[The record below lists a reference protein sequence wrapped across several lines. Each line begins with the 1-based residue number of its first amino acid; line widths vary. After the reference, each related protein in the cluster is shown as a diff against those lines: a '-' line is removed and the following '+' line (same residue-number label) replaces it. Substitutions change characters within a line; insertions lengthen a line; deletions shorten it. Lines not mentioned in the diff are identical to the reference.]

1 MKKLVAV
8 ALFSLALSSVAV
20 ADFNSGVAA
29 YMRGDYSTAA
39 QQLIPLAETADDGL
53 AQYFL
58 GNMYAKGQGV
68 DQSAEQAAKW
78 YRSAAEKGIAPAQY
92 RLGVAYRDGQGVP
105 QDLENAYAWLKV
117 ADKLGSKLAPTA
129 LTSLDGKLTP
139 EELAEAE
146 KLAAEYTT
154 KYGTPKKEAD
164 GRTEPIK
171 ADEAALRQP

>member
-1 MKKLVAV
+1 MKKLVGL
-8 ALFSLALSSVAV
+8 ALLSATLSSVAV

-105 QDLENAYAWLKV
+105 LDLENAYAWLKV

-146 KLAAEYTT
+146 KLAAEYTI

-164 GRTEPIK
+164 GKSEPIK
-171 ADEAALRQP
+171 ADEAAPPQP